1 MATTWLRTTEG
12 SQYSHA
18 MSDAADL
25 HRQRTEVLRHFEQL
39 AELSVEVANACQ
51 AFSDVTVTFYEC
63 PALQR
68 ETRITDEQISNVG
81 WTLQMMHRNV
91 LQRRGE
97 IQEQLGKVFS
107 SPPEMDMASWPSLA
121 PLAGRSDGLP
131 VDQSLLAPRPEL
143 SPVMAPE
150 IVNDQTTTYLAR
162 AREPTGLAAPASWL

>member
-1 MATTWLRTTEG
+1 
-12 SQYSHA
+12 

-39 AELSVEVANACQ
+39 AELSVEVATACQ
-51 AFSDVTVTFYEC
+51 AFSDVTVTFYEH

-68 ETRITDEQISNVG
+68 ETRVTDEQISNVG

-97 IQEQLGKVFS
+97 IQEQLGRVFS
-107 SPPEMDMASWPSLA
+107 SEMDMASWPSLA
-121 PLAGRSDGLP
+121 PLSAGRSDGLP

-143 SPVMAPE
+143 SPVIAPE
-150 IVNDQTTTYLAR
+150 IVNDLTTTYLAR
-162 AREPTGLAAPASWL
+162 AKEPTGHAAPASWL